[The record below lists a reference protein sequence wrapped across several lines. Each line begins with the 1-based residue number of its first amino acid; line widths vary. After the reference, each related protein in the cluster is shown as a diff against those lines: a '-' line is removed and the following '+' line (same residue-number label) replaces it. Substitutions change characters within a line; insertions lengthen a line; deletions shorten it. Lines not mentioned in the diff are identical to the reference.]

1 VYSKKEKRKK
11 KKPALVEVCG
21 LVLRISF
28 SRTT

>member
-1 VYSKKEKRKK
+1 VYSKKKK
-11 KKPALVEVCG
+11 KEKKPALVEVCG